1 MILHKQLGVFLNLV
15 HNRFKQ
21 YLTEMFESKG
31 YNISPEQ
38 FLVLDTLWDEG
49 ILSQQEIANII
60 LKDKNSVVKLV
71 DGLEERKLVR
81 RVRDKNDRRQNFIEV
96 TPQAKKIK
104 EDVTQIAMEAVN
116 NITKGIDQE
125 ILNNFIIVLARMG
138 ENMSS
143 NLNLLEMAKKY
154 PSNKRLKNRV

>member
-125 ILNNFIIVLARMG
+125 ILNNFVIVLARMG